1 MNQAAAWVLM
11 GMFVGILNK
20 VEYCS
25 SITESPSAL
34 SALLCLCFVW
44 SRRCH
49 SASWS
54 YDHHCCMVHLDYC
67 DVILISLLLIFF
79 LSHFPTIFLSFIC
92 LYVYFLLLWSTQ
104 EVVPFLFVHMQIIHV
119 CFSWYYKCKQA
130 LSSNLFTSEMW
141 LFQVLNFILGV
152 Y

>member
-1 MNQAAAWVLM
+1 MNQAATWVLM

-20 VEYCS
+20 AEYCS
-25 SITESPSAL
+25 IIESPSAL

-44 SRRCH
+44 SLRCH

-54 YDHHCCMVHLDYC
+54 YDHHCCMVYLDYC
-67 DVILISLLLIFF
+67 DAILISLFF
-79 LSHFPTIFLSFIC
+79 KFFFFSFSHYFPVFYLSVC
-92 LYVYFLLLWSTQ
+92 LFLLLWSTQ

-130 LSSNLFTSEMW
+130 LSSNLFTSAMW
-141 LFQVLNFILGV
+141 LFQVLNFIFGV